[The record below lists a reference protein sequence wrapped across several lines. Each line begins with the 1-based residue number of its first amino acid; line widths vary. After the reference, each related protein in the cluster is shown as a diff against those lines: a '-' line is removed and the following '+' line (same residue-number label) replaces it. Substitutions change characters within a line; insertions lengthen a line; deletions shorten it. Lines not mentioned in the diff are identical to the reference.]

1 MSPLRRL
8 LFLLAC
14 GLCLLSA
21 LGTEFK
27 LITGDVYRGEL
38 STVDEEGVVVRLETG
53 EFSPRID
60 WAKLSDDTLR
70 ILVDNPKAKRFA
82 EPLIEPAVE
91 LLQKPAPPITVRP
104 VATRVPMPETKK
116 GLWVAL
122 TSPMGLMLLLGL
134 YVANLYAA
142 FEVARFK
149 WRPIGLVCALSAAL
163 PVMGWLIFL
172 ILPRRA
178 APEEENATES
188 AVAQTNITAPTSVT
202 DAAKTGGAAALGL
215 SKSSSA
221 GGNEGLPKVFRRGE
235 TTFNRRFF
243 ETQFPSFFRV
253 VTTEADRDL
262 VLDVAAGKNSVVA
275 SRISR
280 ISANETHFKTAT
292 GQEVG
297 VSFAEI
303 SQITLRHK
311 DAA

>member
-1 MSPLRRL
+1 MDSVSWVPWG
-8 LFLLAC
+8 A
-14 GLCLLSA
+14 
-21 LGTEFK
+21 EFK

-38 STVDEEGVVVRLETG
+38 SVADDEGVVVRLETG

-70 ILVDNPKAKRFA
+70 ILADNPKARRFA
-82 EPLIEPAVE
+82 EPLIEPSVD
-91 LLQKPAPPITVRP
+91 LLQKPAPPITIRP
-104 VATRVPMPETKK
+104 VASRVPLIETKK

-122 TSPMGLMLLLGL
+122 TSPTGLMLLLAL
-134 YVANLYAA
+134 FFANLYAA

-149 WRPIGLVCALSAAL
+149 WRPVGLVCALSAAL
-163 PVMGWLIFL
+163 PVMGWVIFL
-172 ILPRRA
+172 VLPRRT
-178 APEEENATES
+178 APEEENATET
-188 AVAQTNITAPTSVT
+188 AVAQTSITAPSSVT
-202 DAAKTGGAAALGL
+202 DTPKSGGAAALGL
-215 SKSSSA
+215 SKSSA
-221 GGNEGLPKVFRRGE
+221 GDNEGLPKVFRRGE

-262 VLDVAAGKNSVVA
+262 VLDVAAGKGSVVA

-280 ISANETHFKTAT
+280 ISANEAHFKTAT

-297 VSFAEI
+297 VAFSEI
-303 SQITLRHK
+303 SQVTLRHK